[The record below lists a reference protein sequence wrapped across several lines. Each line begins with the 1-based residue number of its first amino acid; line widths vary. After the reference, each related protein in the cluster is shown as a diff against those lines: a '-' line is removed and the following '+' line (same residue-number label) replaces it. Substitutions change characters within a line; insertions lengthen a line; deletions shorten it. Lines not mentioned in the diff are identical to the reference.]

1 MKQQLKL
8 MAIVVTVFT
17 ALIGTVFSASATAP
31 RLGGQSL
38 AAASHL
44 LRRDMSALACTSM
57 KADDVAW
64 VTLDDEGDIDE
75 QVESYESGTTLIT
88 PVFEYNCVPRS
99 VTVVTIFSLDG
110 EPVFSD
116 KESLR
121 SSSASGLYGYPL
133 GTTDE
138 SALDDG
144 EWGVEFYNNK
154 TLLTDGEVIIGEGGG
169 GGEDPVDESV
179 TVEGVVTDKK
189 SRKPIK
195 GAVILIL
202 QPGVSVEDWIDNDQ
216 SDEDVFTAG
225 KTDSKG
231 KFKLENPLQR
241 ETVYSIVVVAKSY
254 KPLANDSF
262 EIAADEEEPVQL
274 TIKMTK

>member
-1 MKQQLKL
+1 
-8 MAIVVTVFT
+8 MAIVVTVLA
-17 ALIGTVFSASATAP
+17 ALFGTVFSASATAP
-31 RLGGQSL
+31 RLSGQTL

-44 LRRDMSALACTSM
+44 LRRDHSALACTNM
-57 KADDVAW
+57 QADEVAW
-64 VTLDDEGDIDE
+64 VTLDDNGDIDD
-75 QVESYESGTTLIT
+75 QVESYESGTNLIT

-99 VTVVTIFSLDG
+99 VTIVTIFSLDG

-121 SSSASGLYGYPL
+121 SSTGQGLYGYPL
-133 GTTDE
+133 GTTDD
-138 SALDDG
+138 SPLDDG
-144 EWGVEFYNNK
+144 EWGVEFYNNR
-154 TLLTDGEVIIGEGGG
+154 TLLTDGQVVIGESG
-169 GGEDPVDESV
+169 DPVSNSV

-202 QPGVSVEDWIDNDQ
+202 QPGVSAEDWVEDDQ
-216 SDEDVFTAG
+216 PDEDVYTAG

-231 KFKLENPLQR
+231 KFTLEHPLER
-241 ETVYSIVVVAKSY
+241 ETVYSIIVVAKSY

-262 EIAADEEEPVQL
+262 EIAADEADPVQL
-274 TIKMTK
+274 TIKLTK

>member
-1 MKQQLKL
+1 MKQQLKWML
-8 MAIVVTVFT
+8 IVVSALT
-17 ALIGTVFSASATAP
+17 ALIATVFAASATAP

-38 AAASHL
+38 PAASHL
-44 LRRDMSALACTSM
+44 FRRDHSALACTSM
-57 KADDVAW
+57 RAGDVAW
-64 VTLDDEGDIDE
+64 VTLTEDGDIDE
-75 QVESYESGTTLIT
+75 QVDAYESGTALIT

-116 KESLR
+116 KESLK
-121 SSSASGLYGYPL
+121 SSTAEGLYGYPL
-133 GTTDE
+133 GTTDG

-154 TLLTDGEVIIGEGGG
+154 TLLTEGTVEIGEGGG
-169 GGEDPVDESV
+169 GNNVDESV

-189 SRKPIK
+189 SRKPIR

-202 QPGVSVEDWIDNDQ
+202 QPGISVEDWIENDQ
-216 SDEDVFTAG
+216 ADEDVFTGG

-231 KFKLENPLQR
+231 QFTLEHPLER
-241 ETVYSIVVVAKSY
+241 EVTYSIVVVAKKY
-254 KPLANDSF
+254 KPLANDEFVIS
-262 EIAADEEEPVQL
+262 AEEEDPVQL
-274 TIKMTK
+274 TIKLTK

>member
-1 MKQQLKL
+1 MKQQIKL
-8 MAIVVTVFT
+8 MAIVVTVLA
-17 ALIGTVFSASATAP
+17 ALFGTVFSASATAP
-31 RLGGQSL
+31 RLSGQSL

-44 LRRDMSALACTSM
+44 LRRDHSALACTNM
-57 KADDVAW
+57 QADEVAW
-64 VTLDDEGDIDE
+64 VTLDDNGDIDE
-75 QVESYESGTTLIT
+75 QVESYESGTNLIT

-99 VTVVTIFSLDG
+99 VTIVTIFSLDG

-121 SSSASGLYGYPL
+121 SSTAQGLYGYPL
-133 GTTDE
+133 GTTDD
-138 SALDDG
+138 SPLDDG
-144 EWGVEFYNNK
+144 EWGVEFYNNR
-154 TLLTDGEVIIGEGGG
+154 TLLTDGQVVIGESG
-169 GGEDPVDESV
+169 DPVSNSV

-202 QPGVSVEDWIDNDQ
+202 QPGVSAEDWVEDDQ
-216 SDEDVFTAG
+216 PDEDVYTAG

-231 KFKLENPLQR
+231 KFTLEHPLER
-241 ETVYSIVVVAKSY
+241 ETVYSIIVVAKSY

-262 EIAADEEEPVQL
+262 EIAADEADPVQL
-274 TIKMTK
+274 TIKLTK

>member
-1 MKQQLKL
+1 MIMKQQLKW
-8 MAIVVTVFT
+8 MFIVVGVCT
-17 ALIGTVFSASATAP
+17 ALVATAFSASATAP
-31 RLGGQSL
+31 RLAGAEL
-38 AAASHL
+38 PAASHL
-44 LRRDMSALACTSM
+44 LRRDQSALACTKM
-57 KADDVAW
+57 QAGDVAW
-64 VTLDDEGDIDE
+64 VTLTEDGDIDE
-75 QVESYESGTTLIT
+75 QVESYESGTSLIT

-99 VTVVTIFSLDG
+99 VTIVTIFSLEG

-121 SSSASGLYGYPL
+121 SSNSEGLYGYPL
-133 GTTDE
+133 GTTDD
-138 SALDDG
+138 SPLDDG

-154 TLLTDGEVIIGEGGG
+154 TLLTDSSVTIGEGGNG
-169 GGEDPVDESV
+169 NLADETV

-202 QPGVSVEDWIDNDQ
+202 QPGVTVEDWVADDQ
-216 SDEDVFTAG
+216 PDEDVYTGG

-231 KFKLENPLQR
+231 RFTLENPLER
-241 ETVYSIVVVAKSY
+241 EVEYSIIVVAKSY
-254 KPLANDSF
+254 KPLANDGF
-262 EIAADEEEPVQL
+262 MIDAEEEDPVQL

>member
-1 MKQQLKL
+1 MKQQIKL
-8 MAIVVTVFT
+8 MAIVVTVLA
-17 ALIGTVFSASATAP
+17 ALFGTVFSASATAP
-31 RLGGQSL
+31 RLSGQTL

-44 LRRDMSALACTSM
+44 LRRDHSALACTNM
-57 KADDVAW
+57 QADEVAW
-64 VTLDDEGDIDE
+64 VTLDDNGDIDD
-75 QVESYESGTTLIT
+75 QVESYESGTNLIT

-99 VTVVTIFSLDG
+99 VTIVTIFSLDG

-121 SSSASGLYGYPL
+121 SSTAQGLYGYPL
-133 GTTDE
+133 GTTDD
-138 SALDDG
+138 SPLDDG
-144 EWGVEFYNNK
+144 EWGVEFYNNR
-154 TLLTDGEVIIGEGGG
+154 TLLTDGQVVIGESG
-169 GGEDPVDESV
+169 DPVSNSV

-202 QPGVSVEDWIDNDQ
+202 QPGVSAEDWVEDDQ
-216 SDEDVFTAG
+216 PDEDVYTAG

-231 KFKLENPLQR
+231 KFTLEHPLER
-241 ETVYSIVVVAKSY
+241 ETVYSIIVVAKSY

-262 EIAADEEEPVQL
+262 EIAADEADPVQL
-274 TIKMTK
+274 TIKLTK